1 MKLYLPHSFTMLAKD
16 GTPVEFAAG
25 TEADFAPAVAEA
37 LKARFGAV
45 EPANADRAEKVEPA
59 AKVVASPSAKTAG

>member
-1 MKLYLPHSFTMLAKD
+1 MASTYSLAVIPGD
-16 GTPVEFAAG
+16 GIGGEV
-25 TEADFAPAVAEA
+25 VAEA